1 MSSAAKVISHGATHS
16 TTTTV
21 SAKNATCLSAINPSC
36 WNDTLPVLISV
47 LMTLSRIT
55 PITSSAT
62 AAPRIDAPSFVSR
75 RPASFKTATEI
86 DTDVAEN
93 TTPMNSDDMR
103 SNPNTMLTPP
113 MMSTGATTPMHATMS
128 AALE

>member
-1 MSSAAKVISHGATHS
+1 M
-16 TTTTV
+16 
-21 SAKNATCLSAINPSC
+21 
-36 WNDTLPVLISV
+36 LISV
-47 LMTLSRIT
+47 LMMLSRIT

-62 AAPRIDAPSFVSR
+62 AAPRIDAPSFVSS
-75 RPASFKTATEI
+75 RPASLSTATEI

-103 SNPNTMLTPP
+103 SKPNAMLAPP
-113 MMSTGATTPMHATMS
+113 MMSTGAITPMHATMS